1 MNNIVLIGMMG
12 CGKSTCGRLLQE
24 KLGWELVD
32 TDQLIIDREGMDI
45 SRIFAQKG
53 EDYFRALETAVARE
67 LADRSGLII
76 ATGGGLPLKE
86 ENRTLLRRTGTVFFL
101 NRDPEQIY
109 DKANLKDRPLAQMG
123 RENFLRRFRDRE
135 PVYRAMAHYEMPCLI
150 SADRTTDD
158 IIALLG
164 L

>member
-1 MNNIVLIGMMG
+1 M
-12 CGKSTCGRLLQE
+12 
-24 KLGWELVD
+24 
-32 TDQLIIDREGMDI
+32 
-45 SRIFAQKG
+45 
-53 EDYFRALETAVARE
+53 ARE